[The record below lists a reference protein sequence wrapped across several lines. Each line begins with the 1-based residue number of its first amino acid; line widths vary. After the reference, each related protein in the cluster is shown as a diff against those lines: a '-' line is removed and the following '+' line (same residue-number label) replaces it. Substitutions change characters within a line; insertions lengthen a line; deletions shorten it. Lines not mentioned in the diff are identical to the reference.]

1 MPTRLRLHRDPQ
13 PLGLHLLQAL
23 PIRNTSSLQHSM
35 PPTRHLDGLRIVAA
49 CAVVVLHYSDYF
61 KDQPAGRFMV
71 DHTWHFNL
79 FVDLFFVVSGFV
91 IARQYL
97 DRVGDAASARR
108 FLWRR
113 IARIYPLHLAT
124 LAFYVIIALALHF
137 GIARTDNPARYPFFD
152 LPAQLLLL
160 HAFDGERLTF
170 NFPSW
175 SLSAEMFCYVLFPAV
190 AAIAAR
196 RKALIVAL
204 FVLPALA
211 NSLYAEF
218 AGTMP
223 WADWINRGGAF
234 RALPG
239 FDLGVACYLF
249 RGQIARWPAIPGML
263 MTSLTAFILLG
274 SCLSAMT
281 ALVAIYVI
289 AVLAIQSD
297 CAGRSTLFSKLG
309 FDRWSSLTYSCYM
322 LHIPVATI
330 VLTFGT
336 RLLAPALPDARLI
349 LLPAAVAIL
358 ALASVLSLR
367 YFETPLRRYLT
378 DAYDRR
384 FTPTASAPT
393 ISSPETAR

>member
-1 MPTRLRLHRDPQ
+1 MPTRLGLDRDPQ
-13 PLGLHLLQAL
+13 PFRLPLFQAP
-23 PIRNTSSLQHSM
+23 PIRDTASLQQATA
-35 PPTRHLDGLRIVAA
+35 PTKHLDGLRIVAA

-61 KDQPAGRFMV
+61 KDQPAGRLMV
-71 DHTWHFNL
+71 DNTWHFNL

-97 DRVGDAASARR
+97 DRVGDAASTGR

-137 GIARTDNPARYPFFD
+137 GAARTDNPARYPFSD

-170 NFPSW
+170 DFPSW
-175 SLSAEMFCYVLFPAV
+175 SLSAEMFCYVLFPAI
-190 AAIAAR
+190 AAITAR
-196 RKALIVAL
+196 RKGLIVAL
-204 FVLPALA
+204 LVLPALA

-218 AGTMP
+218 AGTVP
-223 WADWINRGGAF
+223 WADWINKGGAF

-249 RGQIARWPAIPGML
+249 RGQIARWPVVPGML

-281 ALVAIYVI
+281 ALVVIYVI

-297 CAGRSTLFSKLG
+297 CAGRPTLFSKLG

-322 LHIPVATI
+322 LHIPVATV
-330 VLTFGT
+330 VLTFGS
-336 RLLAPALPDARLI
+336 RLLSPALPDARLI
-349 LLPAAVAIL
+349 LLPAAVVIL
-358 ALASVLSLR
+358 ALASMLSLR

-384 FTPTASAPT
+384 FAPTASVPA

>member
-1 MPTRLRLHRDPQ
+1 
-13 PLGLHLLQAL
+13 
-23 PIRNTSSLQHSM
+23 LQHA
-35 PPTRHLDGLRIVAA
+35 TTATKHLDGLRIVAA

-71 DHTWHFNL
+71 DHVWHFNL

-97 DRVGDAASARR
+97 DRVGDAASTGR

-124 LAFYVIIALALHF
+124 LAFYVAIALVLHF
-137 GIARTDNPARYPFFD
+137 GVNPARYPFSD

-175 SLSAEMFCYVLFPAV
+175 SLSAEMFCYVLFPVV

-196 RKALIVAL
+196 RKVLIVAL
-204 FVLPALA
+204 FVLSVLA

-218 AGTMP
+218 TETMP
-223 WADWINRGGAF
+223 WADWINRGGAL

-274 SCLSAMT
+274 SYLSAMT

-297 CAGRSTLFSKLG
+297 CAGRSTLFSRLG
-309 FDRWSSLTYSCYM
+309 FDRWSPLTYSCYM
-322 LHIPVATI
+322 LHIPVATV
-330 VLTFGT
+330 VLTFGS
-336 RLLAPALPDARLI
+336 RLLSPVLTDARLT
-349 LLPAAVAIL
+349 LLPVAAVML

-367 YFETPLRRYLT
+367 YFETPLRRYLA

-384 FTPTASAPT
+384 FAPTASVPA
-393 ISSPETAR
+393 ISSPETVR